1 MIQRIER
8 HLLAPKRPIPSVGT
22 DPGKRAGALAYVDG
36 LRVVWVLDYVKRAK
50 GYEANGER
58 HPTAWHAL
66 QSAPA
71 VPAGTLWTCEDLKP
85 HPGKTRGF
93 AQLAE
98 AKGWASAWA
107 MSRGLVIG
115 MAPDPGRWRSDMLD
129 LRSATGAEML
139 EAAALAAV
147 YDRPVS
153 GGRHHIRLGLT
164 GVPEGLSG
172 HAAEAILIALWG
184 AGWRLAPLAV
194 T

>member
-8 HLLAPKRPIPSVGT
+8 HLVPPKKQIPSVGT
-22 DPGKRAGALAYVDG
+22 DPGKSAGALAYVDG
-36 LRVVWVLDYVKRAK
+36 LRVEWVLDYEQRTH
-50 GYEANGER
+50 GYDANGER
-58 HPTAWHAL
+58 HPSAWHAL

-71 VPAGTLWTCEDLKP
+71 VPIGTLWTCEDLKP
-85 HPGKTRGF
+85 HPGKTNGF

-98 AKGWASAWA
+98 SKGWTSAWA
-107 MSRGLVIG
+107 MCRGLVIG
-115 MAPDPGRWRSDMLD
+115 KAPDPGRWRSDMLD

-164 GVPEGLSG
+164 NVPEGLSG

>member
-8 HLLAPKRPIPSVGT
+8 HLKPPKKPIPSVGT
-22 DPGKRAGALAYVDG
+22 DPGKSAGAMAYVDG
-36 LRVVWVLDYVKRAK
+36 LRVVWVLDYVERSKH
-50 GYEANGER
+50 YEANGHR
-58 HPTAWHAL
+58 YPHAWDAL
-66 QSAPA
+66 CSAGF
-71 VPAGTLWTCEDLKP
+71 VPPGTLWTCEDLKP
-85 HPGKTRGF
+85 HPGKTNGF

-107 MSRGLVIG
+107 MHRGLVIG
-115 MAPDPGRWRSDMLD
+115 KAPDPGRWRSDMLD

-153 GGRHHIRLGLT
+153 GGRHHIHLGLQN
-164 GVPEGLSG
+164 VPEGLSG

-184 AGWRLAPLAV
+184 AGWRLEPLAV
-194 T
+194 S

>member
-8 HLLAPKRPIPSVGT
+8 RLLPPKKQIPSVGT
-22 DPGKRAGALAYVDG
+22 DPGKSAGALAYVDG
-36 LRVVWVLDYVKRAK
+36 LRVEWVLDYVERAK
-50 GYEANGER
+50 CYEANGHR
-58 HPTAWHAL
+58 YPHAWDAL
-66 QSAPA
+66 CSAGF
-71 VPAGTLWTCEDLKP
+71 VPPGTLWTCEDLKP
-85 HPGKTRGF
+85 HPGKTNGF

-115 MAPDPGRWRSDMLD
+115 KAPDPGRWRSDMLD

-153 GGRHHIRLGLT
+153 GGRHHIRLGLQN
-164 GVPEGLSG
+164 VPEGLSG

-184 AGWRLAPLAV
+184 AGWRLAEV
-194 T
+194 GS